1 MKRMKTLLSLL
12 LLAVL
17 LLSLIGCDG
26 IFKEKN
32 NDNPENDKTATEQ
45 LWETATYTEDVTLG
59 EGAKTVTVVVKA
71 LERSITV
78 TIKTDRDN
86 LGDALLEC
94 GLAQGDI
101 GPYGLYMKK
110 VNGIV
115 ADYDIDATYWNF
127 CQNGKSLNYGVS
139 DAKIVGGESYELVRA
154 K

>member
-1 MKRMKTLLSLL
+1 MKRMKKLLSLL

-26 IFKEKN
+26 IFPEKK
-32 NDNPENDKTATEQ
+32 DDSSEGEKTATEL

-71 LERSITV
+71 LEKSITV
-78 TIKTDRDN
+78 TIKTDKDN

-94 GLAQGDI
+94 GLAEGEM
-101 GPYGLYMKK
+101 GAYGLQIKK

-115 ADYDIDATYWNF
+115 ADYDIDATYWSF
-127 CQNGKSLNYGVS
+127 CQNGQALMYGVS